1 MANPKNTTRAFLSA
15 DVPSERD
22 ARKLAQR
29 LANKLVKSSKANGA
43 TVVVTDEHGNKV
55 CEVDVPAE
63 H

>member
-15 DVPSERD
+15 DLPSERD

-29 LANKLVKSSKANGA
+29 LANKLAKSSKANGE
-43 TVVVTDEHGNKV
+43 TVVVTDEHGNKI
-55 CEVDVPAE
+55 CEVAAPSE